1 MKSIIIFYLLC
12 FAFVDAFAQNSENT
26 CEGKQDSILH
36 KFVYTKVDEAP
47 EPVDG
52 FLKINEVITKNLK
65 LPPSTNY
72 YGLTI
77 IVFVVEADGQI
88 DGQRVKR
95 DPSGDEH
102 LLGNQI
108 LRNIATLKWK
118 PGKCNGKPVP
128 CMYSIP
134 INLDPS
140 LSE

>member
-1 MKSIIIFYLLC
+1 M
-12 FAFVDAFAQNSENT
+12 
-26 CEGKQDSILH
+26 
-36 KFVYTKVDEAP
+36 
-47 EPVDG
+47 
-52 FLKINEVITKNLK
+52 ITKNLK

-95 DPSGDEH
+95 DSSGDEH